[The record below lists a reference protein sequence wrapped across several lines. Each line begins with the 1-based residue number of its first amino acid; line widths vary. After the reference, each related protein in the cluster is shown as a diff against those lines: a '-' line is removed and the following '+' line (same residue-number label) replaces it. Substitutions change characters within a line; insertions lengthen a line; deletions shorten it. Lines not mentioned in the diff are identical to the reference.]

1 MTMGA
6 GMMGHCLAALL
17 PGPGLGRACGR
28 YADAPQPPVQCMSLF
43 LSMRMCV
50 AGPWSGVGKTCLLQ
64 RFVDDVFS
72 PNYVATIGVDFKS
85 KEIRVGDR
93 MVKIQV
99 CHR

>member
-1 MTMGA
+1 MALFGSIATICQ
-6 GMMGHCLAALL
+6 HC
-17 PGPGLGRACGR
+17 PGRDSGERVDC
-28 YADAPQPPVQCMSLF
+28 YTDAPQPPVQCMTF
-43 LSMRMCV
+43 RVSMHLCV
-50 AGPWSGVGKTCLLQ
+50 VGPWSGVGKTCLLQ